1 MPAPAYN
8 IGVAGFGSDTSAK
21 TVPQLFAAETPPAVT
36 TDIQFPA
43 GAVGQF
49 VPLTT
54 GFAPWDPAPSTG
66 SPGPILALTAYAVPG
81 GTRAAVY
88 HAGCFNLDAINWPTG
103 TTEALIQAAT
113 ENTQLKF
120 RKLLYSQKSKTPRPA
135 PGTPA
140 GP

>member
-1 MPAPAYN
+1 MHPMN
-8 IGVAGFGSDTSAK
+8 IGVAEFSADTSAK
-21 TVPQLFAAETPPAVT
+21 TVPQLFAAETPAPVT
-36 TDIQFPA
+36 TDILFPS

-54 GFAPWDPAPSTG
+54 GYAPWDPTATT
-66 SPGPILALTAYAVPG
+66 PGPIIAVTAYAVPG

-88 HAGCFNLDAINWPTG
+88 HEACFNLDAIDWPTG
-103 TTEALIQAAT
+103 TTEAKIQAAT
-113 ENTQLKF
+113 ENSGLKF
-120 RKLLYSQKSKTPRPA
+120 RKLLYSHKSEAPRPA

>member
-1 MPAPAYN
+1 MHPMN
-8 IGVAGFGSDTSAK
+8 IGVAEFSADTSAK
-21 TVPQLFAAETPPAVT
+21 TVPQLFAAETPAPVT
-36 TDIQFPA
+36 TDILFPA

-54 GFAPWDPAPSTG
+54 GYAPWGPASG
-66 SPGPILALTAYAVPG
+66 DPILAVTAYAVPG

-88 HAGCFNLDAINWPTG
+88 HEACFNLDAIDWPAG
-103 TTEALIQAAT
+103 TTEAQIQAAT
-113 ENTQLKF
+113 ENSGLKF
-120 RKLLYSQKSKTPRPA
+120 RKLLYSHKSKAPRPA

>member
-1 MPAPAYN
+1 MHPMN
-8 IGVAGFGSDTSAK
+8 IGVAEFSADTSAK
-21 TVPQLFAAETPPAVT
+21 TVPQLFAAETPAPVT
-36 TDIQFPA
+36 TDILFPA

-54 GFAPWDPAPSTG
+54 GYVPWVNTGTAPN
-66 SPGPILALTAYAVPG
+66 PIIAVTAYAVPG

-88 HAGCFNLDAINWPTG
+88 HEACFNLDAITWPAG
-103 TTEALIQAAT
+103 TTEAQIQAAT
-113 ENTQLKF
+113 ENSGLKF
-120 RKLLYSQKSKTPRPA
+120 RKLLYSHKSKAPRPA

>member
-1 MPAPAYN
+1 MHPMN
-8 IGVAGFGSDTSAK
+8 IGVAEFSADTSAK
-21 TVPQLFAAETPPAVT
+21 TVPQLFAAETPAPVT
-36 TDIQFPA
+36 TDILFPA

-54 GFAPWDPAPSTG
+54 GYATWDPASG
-66 SPGPILALTAYAVPG
+66 DPIIAVTAYAVPG

-88 HAGCFNLDAINWPTG
+88 HEACFNLDAIDWPAG
-103 TTEALIQAAT
+103 TTEAQIQAAT
-113 ENTQLKF
+113 ENSGLKF
-120 RKLLYSQKSKTPRPA
+120 RKLLYSHKTKTPRPA

>member
-1 MPAPAYN
+1 MLPYD
-8 IGVAGFGSDTSAK
+8 IGTAAFGSDTSSK
-21 TVPQLFAAETPPAVT
+21 VVPQLFAAETPAPVT
-36 TDIQFPA
+36 TDVLLPA

-54 GFAPWDPAPSTG
+54 GYAPWVNTGTAPN
-66 SPGPILALTAYAVPG
+66 PIIAVTAYAVPG

-88 HAGCFNLDAINWPTG
+88 HEACFNMDAIAWPTG
-103 TTEALIQAAT
+103 TTEAQIQAAT
-113 ENTQLKF
+113 ENSGLKF
-120 RKLLYSQKSKTPRPA
+120 RKLLYSQKSKAPRPA